1 MTPAHPPFVLPS
13 VSDQPIPWDDALA
26 AVLGYAR
33 AKRPLKIKTPSH
45 PGGHVVDVPAFS
57 YSVYDGVPASDDD
70 EFAWLDVLVVDG
82 LNGKLSQRS
91 IVALKDAGRR
101 AWQHVRE
108 AEVRAAG
115 KAFWDLPVEEV
126 IHPEPSGS
134 AGEAL
139 SAAWAECFYTDGV
152 GIALAHKML
161 HHKRPRLFPLIDQQ
175 TAPRLEA
182 RVPRGAGRLWAV
194 IHREMTA
201 NAEQFSLLEDE
212 LARLLNQDDDARL
225 ERLRLHDILL
235 WTDKTDQREWA
246 AAQGRA
252 TDEWQAYLTGRG

>member
-1 MTPAHPPFVLPS
+1 MSSALPAFVLSS
-13 VSDQPIPWDDALA
+13 VSSEPIPWDDALA
-26 AVLGYAR
+26 TVLGYAR
-33 AKRPLKIKTPSH
+33 ARRPLKIRTPSH
-45 PGGHVVDVPAFS
+45 PDGHVVDVPAFS
-57 YSVYDGVPASDDD
+57 YSVYDCVPASDDD

-101 AWQHVRE
+101 AWE
-108 AEVRAAG
+108 KVRAADRRAAG
-115 KAFWDLPVEEV
+115 RAFWELLIEEV
-126 IHPEPSGS
+126 IHPEPPGS
-134 AGEAL
+134 TGEAL
-139 SAAWAECFYTDGV
+139 AAAWAECFHTDGV
-152 GIALAHKML
+152 GIALTHKLL

-182 RVPRGAGRLWAV
+182 RVPRGAGRFWAV
-194 IHREMTA
+194 IHRELTA

-212 LARLLNQDDDARL
+212 LARHLNQDDDVRL

-235 WTDKTDQREWA
+235 WTDKTEQREWA

-252 TDEWQAYLTGRG
+252 TDEWQAYLSGRG